1 MEILDTWVENGVIN
15 IEQREAIAELIP
27 NEKDTSYDSGYDVGY
42 YSNGD
47 YDDGYEAGW
56 DDGYDA
62 AKAGLEEKMKDT
74 WFQQG
79 WEEALIEHG
88 IEE

>member
-1 MEILDTWVENGVIN
+1 MELLMQWLEDGYIDSDQYKSLESLL
-15 IEQREAIAELIP
+15 AE
-27 NEKDTSYDSGYDVGY
+27 EKDQSYNNGYDSTMADFD
-42 YSNGD
+42 S
-47 YDDGYEAGW
+47 GYEAGW
-56 DDGYDA
+56 DDCYNA
-62 AKAGLEEKMKDT
+62 AKAELEEKMKDE

>member
-1 MEILDTWVENGVIN
+1 MEILDTWVENGFIN
-15 IEQREAIAELIP
+15 AEQREAIAELIAD
-27 NEKDTSYDSGYDVGY
+27 EKDYSYDSGYD
-42 YSNGD
+42 
-47 YDDGYEAGW
+47 DGWYAGW
-56 DDGYDA
+56 DEGYSA
-62 AKAGLEEKMKDT
+62 AKAELEEKMKDE